1 VSKCIVYFHGFNGSP
16 EADSKIAIQQA
27 FPEHLVL
34 SYPIVHQ
41 EGPTK
46 IAAKLEKAIN
56 SIFDTYHPED
66 VILVGNSAG
75 GLWAYHFAKQ
85 QGSRMV
91 LLNPSLE
98 PVKNLTKFGLEAKV
112 LQDYAEF
119 NLAKGEPSKN
129 HHVFLSDQDDVVK
142 PDYAAKK
149 FKNVTWLKGEGH
161 RIVNM
166 GPVINIMK
174 KHLMH

>member
-1 VSKCIVYFHGFNGSP
+1 MDKCIVYFHGFNGSP
-16 EADSKIAIQQA
+16 EAASKIAIQQA

-34 SYPIVHQ
+34 SYPITHQ
-41 EGPTK
+41 EGPKK
-46 IAAKLEKAIN
+46 IAAKLEKAIS
-56 SIFDTYHPED
+56 SIFDTYHAED

-75 GLWAYHFAKQ
+75 GLWAYHFAKRH
-85 QGSRMV
+85 GARMV

-98 PVKNLTKFGLEAKV
+98 PVKNLTKYGLDAKV
-112 LQDYAEF
+112 LKDYAEF
-119 NLAKGEPSKN
+119 QIDRHDHSKN

-161 RIVNM
+161 RIANM
-166 GPVINIMK
+166 EPVINIMK